1 MRYYYNTI
9 TDQYAKVLEKN
20 DSQALVVIRD
30 RAVVVNWN
38 EFISEFKPLER
49 KDERSNRNQR

>member
-1 MRYYYNTI
+1 MRYYYNTV

-38 EFISEFKPLER
+38 EFISEFKPLEC

>member
-1 MRYYYNTI
+1 MMRYYYNET

-30 RAVVVNWN
+30 RAVVVNWQ
-38 EFISEFKPLER
+38 EFISEFKPLEC
-49 KDERSNRNQR
+49 KDERSN